1 VAAAVWLGM
10 GLSLAAQNCNSL
22 NMSSSINQD
31 KKVSTILSYNAD
43 VVLLSDVRLNG
54 KDRIFSDKLKLWY
67 KVYFNSTKNS
77 RGVAVLIRNQVEH
90 ELLESAVDPQE
101 NVILLRIVLGGV
113 EAVIGA
119 VYGPNDNNCAPFFDF
134 IGATLNRW
142 NNLPCILGGDW
153 NATPSSLPAAENPD
167 IFSMNNIPSKVRSEG
182 VEALC
187 NDFDLSDP
195 YRVLDPETRDFT
207 YVPSGVVRKNRS
219 RIDFFLC
226 SSDLYDG
233 INSCTIAQG
242 FSRKSFDHKPIFL
255 NFQKKKGKGRACVY
269 NSTVNHKLAED
280 IVRLAVHNNTI
291 RSALVAAGP
300 AVTELLN
307 IEMDRMNNIVNL
319 INRYVDLQGSAGTR
333 EQTEAEQEELMV
345 LEADLATE
353 WAAASS
359 IEYLQSFERQVTADV
374 FFENLVED
382 CKTSLI
388 TLQNRVKSAA
398 NRERKAWT
406 SELAVLKKSGA
417 YGANVDRINYLETK
431 LNEASDRYVSE
442 RLGNYI
448 KTEVLNSEKMTPKFL
463 KIAESSQK
471 TDLSVIK
478 RPDGTLF
485 TRDCDRNRYIVEFYE
500 ELYKKPAAAP
510 VDFRNCVTDFL
521 GNLCDH
527 PAIKSCCISEAEKAD
542 LELDIT
548 IEELDEAVKSCNLKS
563 APGIDGFNN
572 RFILKF
578 WRHFRKPLHDYF
590 TYCYRTGSLT
600 PTFRTA
606 LIKLIPK
613 KGDLGQLKNWR
624 PISLLSC
631 FYKIISKAVN
641 ARLDKIIDKVTSLDQ
656 KAYNKNRYIQ
666 EALINTIDAIRHCEK
681 NNISGVVLSIDQ
693 KKAFDSVYHGYMREV
708 YKFFGFG
715 EKFIYLLELI
725 GTGRTARIILEG
737 SISRE
742 FGLERGF
749 AQGNG
754 PSPKKY
760 NIGEQI
766 LLFRLEY
773 DPMLAGVY
781 TSFIIPR
788 NIVNGVEYLPAVD
801 QAREKGLQVDS
812 ELCQN
817 KRRATAFAD
826 DTSGFFARQAQNLL
840 MVKNILIEFGRISG
854 LETNIE
860 KTTIMPIGNLHE
872 PVPQE
877 IIELGFAVVT
887 EQKTLGLTIN
897 NTASNL
903 NRYFDTKIGKVRSL
917 IGKWGSYNL
926 SFTGRIAISKTM
938 LVSQIGYIGCI
949 ITPSCQQ
956 LKILQD
962 MIDSFVT
969 QGTVVARDRLYIKPK
984 EGGLGLINLSDYV
997 TALQCS
1003 WVKRC
1008 TVKINDSWRWRLA
1021 SACNFNLEMLR
1032 KRFFDAELE
1041 PVLYNIAES
1050 FEKIQWKFWALNE
1063 NYLMAPLVDN
1073 KFFLRAAPERRA
1085 PVLGCV
1091 DRNLVGPEFYAANK
1105 EALQSLRMNCLIRGN
1120 HIVTI
1125 DALRRQTGLNFSNNA
1140 YLNLVTA
1147 ANYAKTKYGNKEGSN
1162 GTCIPLT
1169 LYLQRIKKGSR
1180 KFRLLLSDGK
1190 NETGIEKMRVVETFF
1205 RLIDSPVPSGSEL
1218 GVMYGSWNFN
1228 FFENR
1233 LRTFCFRFFNN
1244 SIGVGARIAARY
1256 RGAGQ
1261 MVNDRCTFCLKAG
1274 AAVPA
1279 REDFIHIFY
1288 DCPYIRNTVNT
1299 ITDEFFP
1306 AENDANVRRKM
1317 YMSGSVTRV
1326 SSADSFFLQI
1336 DEYHIE
1342 LQYVGV

>member
-1 VAAAVWLGM
+1 MAAAVWLGM

-90 ELLESAVDPQE
+90 ELLEFAVDPQE

-333 EQTEAEQEELMV
+333 EQTEAEQEELLV

-398 NRERKAWT
+398 NKERKAWT

-817 KRRATAFAD
+817 KRRAAAFAD

-860 KTTIMPIGNLHE
+860 KTTIMPIGNLH
-872 PVPQE
+872 
-877 IIELGFAVVT
+877 
-887 EQKTLGLTIN
+887 
-897 NTASNL
+897 
-903 NRYFDTKIGKVRSL
+903 
-917 IGKWGSYNL
+917 
-926 SFTGRIAISKTM
+926 
-938 LVSQIGYIGCI
+938 
-949 ITPSCQQ
+949 
-956 LKILQD
+956 
-962 MIDSFVT
+962 
-969 QGTVVARDRLYIKPK
+969 
-984 EGGLGLINLSDYV
+984 
-997 TALQCS
+997 
-1003 WVKRC
+1003 
-1008 TVKINDSWRWRLA
+1008 
-1021 SACNFNLEMLR
+1021 
-1032 KRFFDAELE
+1032 
-1041 PVLYNIAES
+1041 
-1050 FEKIQWKFWALNE
+1050 
-1063 NYLMAPLVDN
+1063 
-1073 KFFLRAAPERRA
+1073 
-1085 PVLGCV
+1085 
-1091 DRNLVGPEFYAANK
+1091 
-1105 EALQSLRMNCLIRGN
+1105 
-1120 HIVTI
+1120 
-1125 DALRRQTGLNFSNNA
+1125 
-1140 YLNLVTA
+1140 
-1147 ANYAKTKYGNKEGSN
+1147 
-1162 GTCIPLT
+1162 
-1169 LYLQRIKKGSR
+1169 
-1180 KFRLLLSDGK
+1180 
-1190 NETGIEKMRVVETFF
+1190 
-1205 RLIDSPVPSGSEL
+1205 
-1218 GVMYGSWNFN
+1218 
-1228 FFENR
+1228 
-1233 LRTFCFRFFNN
+1233 
-1244 SIGVGARIAARY
+1244 
-1256 RGAGQ
+1256 
-1261 MVNDRCTFCLKAG
+1261 
-1274 AAVPA
+1274 
-1279 REDFIHIFY
+1279 
-1288 DCPYIRNTVNT
+1288 
-1299 ITDEFFP
+1299 
-1306 AENDANVRRKM
+1306 
-1317 YMSGSVTRV
+1317 
-1326 SSADSFFLQI
+1326 
-1336 DEYHIE
+1336 
-1342 LQYVGV
+1342 